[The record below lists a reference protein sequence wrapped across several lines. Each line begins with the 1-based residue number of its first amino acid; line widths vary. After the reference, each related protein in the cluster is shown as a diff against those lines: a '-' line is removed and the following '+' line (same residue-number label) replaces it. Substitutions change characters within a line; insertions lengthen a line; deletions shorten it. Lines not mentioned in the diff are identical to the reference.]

1 MKKFSGEILKELKY
15 YVYLISDPN
24 GNVLYVGKGKNNRVF
39 QHFDKKNK
47 SDIAIKIK
55 NLEEKGETAKIEF
68 LVHGIEDENTVKKIE
83 AGIIDLIGVDN
94 LLNKQSGYESTN
106 FGRMSYDQIVAKY
119 SSKRKNITEK
129 VVLIKLSETFSYN
142 MDPMQMYDYTRGIWR
157 ISEERRNTTKYAFTI
172 YDGIVQE
179 TYKILE
185 WFKATSTF
193 SNRIHRSEWQGDRWE
208 FVGNI
213 DLDMRKK
220 YQYNSVAHYWT
231 SGNRNPIRF
240 TY

>member
-1 MKKFSGEILKELKY
+1 MKKFSREILKELKY

-68 LVHGIEDENTVKKIE
+68 LVH
-83 AGIIDLIGVDN
+83 
-94 LLNKQSGYESTN
+94 
-106 FGRMSYDQIVAKY
+106 
-119 SSKRKNITEK
+119 
-129 VVLIKLSETFSYN
+129 
-142 MDPMQMYDYTRGIWR
+142 
-157 ISEERRNTTKYAFTI
+157 
-172 YDGIVQE
+172 GIVQE